1 MTIWDKL
8 AVPFLPSQ
16 LRWRVGS
23 VTKKKDKATALA
35 YIDARDLMDRLDA
48 ICGVDGWKD
57 EYITESPRTIRK
69 KKWDKNASSFDMWN
83 EQVCGRVIC
92 KLSIL
97 DRNNNI
103 WITKCDGAGE
113 TNVEGEKGGIS
124 DAFKRAAV
132 KFGVNRDCY
141 RIEKQY
147 VPIDDWKNFTQTPK
161 VPKWY
166 MDKIEKYKQAVKKEN
181 DAKSKNE

>member
-1 MTIWDKL
+1 MTIWEKL
-8 AVPFLPSQ
+8 AVPFLPNK

-23 VTKKKDKATALA
+23 VTKNKDKATALA
-35 YIDARDLMDRLDA
+35 YIEARDLMDRLDV

-57 EYITESPRTIRK
+57 EYVTEPPRYIQK
-69 KKWDKNASSFDMWN
+69 KDYKTKSMWM

-97 DRNNNI
+97 DRENKV
-103 WITKCDGAGE
+103 WVTKCDGAGE

-147 VPIDDWKNFTQTPK
+147 VPIDTWKNFTQTPT
-161 VPKWY
+161 VPK
-166 MDKIEKYKQAVKKEN
+166 
-181 DAKSKNE
+181 